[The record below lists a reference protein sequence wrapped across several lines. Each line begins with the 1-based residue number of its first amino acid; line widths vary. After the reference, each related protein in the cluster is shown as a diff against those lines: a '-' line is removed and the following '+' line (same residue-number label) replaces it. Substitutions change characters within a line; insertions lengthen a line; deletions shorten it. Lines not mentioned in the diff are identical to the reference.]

1 MGREDELDDIAVQ
14 DATTG
19 FLERLL
25 VKSTR
30 IVSVSCD
37 FLLNPTSMEDTSA
50 YSEAFGISGEND
62 EIRCC
67 DDLGTQGACVR
78 QIEQY
83 RSRSGFPSAMALS
96 IWLSTPKQPLFP
108 THSMAGS

>member
-1 MGREDELDDIAVQ
+1 MDGIAVQ
-14 DATTG
+14 DATTR

-37 FLLNPTSMEDTSA
+37 FLLNPNSMEDTSA

-83 RSRSGFPSAMALS
+83 RSRSGFPSAMAL
-96 IWLSTPKQPLFP
+96 IMWLSTSKQPLI
-108 THSMAGS
+108 SARAIAGP